1 MIVTVPHRKTNK
13 LIFNLT
19 IVQVILSFDY
29 VLELLFLLDSGV
41 SMIQVIV
48 DKLHLL
54 SQREGLTAILDHNIA
69 LMIERTVIAT
79 LALLITGD
87 DMDNVVCLQC
97 GMAPKTVL
105 SDGNSKVS
113 YTRSGA
119 RVLFQVLERGG
130 GDGPSP

>member
-1 MIVTVPHRKTNK
+1 
-13 LIFNLT
+13 
-19 IVQVILSFDY
+19 
-29 VLELLFLLDSGV
+29 
-41 SMIQVIV
+41 MIQVIV

-130 GDGPSP
+130 GDGPKNFYDLIVFDLKIFLPKIFLLAKFFF